1 MAGPVTCT
9 SGQQWVPD
17 FAPNTLLLDSC
28 DAMSDLLCLRHD
40 QQLEY
45 AKEYNSIVPE
55 PLGSRLRP
63 RFAASHAIFDSTVFL
78 SLVAL

>member
-1 MAGPVTCT
+1 MAGPVVCA

-55 PLGSRLRP
+55 PLGSHLRP
-63 RFAASHAIFDSTVFL
+63 RFAASPDIIDSTVFVCWL
-78 SLVAL
+78 AL